1 LKDWKNRHNIE
12 GAFLSKSASKFAMSL
27 RAPFLTS
34 ILVTAAVSAIASS
47 TDTPVGAR
55 LNFSPAAQSPT
66 AKSSVQKSATVSQR
80 VTLTPQYVQGQ
91 IVRYQMQATTIT
103 NTHHGGAIRD
113 PQGPTKMT
121 LVWNA
126 ITRLEVL
133 SMEKNTQGD
142 PTGTMRLRSTY
153 EKSDATAESGS
164 YDPEADGIG
173 QKYRALE
180 GKSFEFTVDAA
191 GQISD
196 IEGFEGGDG
205 PGSPADA
212 IRASL
217 GQISSGANG
226 PRGGV
231 VIGQTW
237 TTDLPVPTAPIAGLI
252 WRSHS
257 TYERNE
263 PCQLAATASSPAPA
277 SDEICAVILTKLT
290 LVGAHPGNKDVTPEN
305 YRKMGLTTAGTWTGE
320 GDTLSYVSINSGRLV
335 SVTQSSTEHMDFTVT
350 HEGGERMSY
359 QGSVQSRS
367 QLALL
372 PPTP

>member
-1 LKDWKNRHNIE
+1 MR
-12 GAFLSKSASKFAMSL
+12 L
-27 RAPFLTS
+27 RASRPIA
-34 ILVTAAVSAIASS
+34 ILVVAAISAIAGS
-47 TDTPVGAR
+47 TGTPVGAF
-55 LNFSPAAQSPT
+55 LNPSLAAPSLPAKLRA
-66 AKSSVQKSATVSQR
+66 QKSQSTPQR
-80 VTLTPQYVQGQ
+80 VTLTPRYTQGQ
-91 IVRYQMQATTIT
+91 VVRYQMQATTIT
-103 NTHHGGAIRD
+103 DARHGGAIRD

-121 LVWNA
+121 VVWNA

-133 SMEKNTQGD
+133 SMEKNAKGE
-142 PTGTMRLRSTY
+142 PTGTVRLRSTY
-153 EKSDATAESGS
+153 EKSEANAESGS
-164 YDPEADGIG
+164 YDPEADSIG

-180 GKSFEFTVDAA
+180 GKSFEFTVDSS
-191 GQISD
+191 GQISN

-226 PRGGV
+226 PRGGIM
-231 VIGQTW
+231 IGQTW
-237 TTDLPVPTAPIAGLI
+237 ITDLPVPSAPIAGLM

-263 PCQLAATASSPAPA
+263 PCQLAATANSPAPVN
-277 SDEICAVILTKLT
+277 DETCAVILTKLT
-290 LVGAHPGNKDVTPEN
+290 LIGARPGKDATPEN

-359 QGSVQSRS
+359 QGSVQSHS

>member
-1 LKDWKNRHNIE
+1 MR
-12 GAFLSKSASKFAMSL
+12 L
-27 RAPFLTS
+27 RASCLTA
-34 ILVTAAVSAIASS
+34 LLAAAAASVIAGS
-47 TDTPVGAR
+47 TDTPVGA
-55 LNFSPAAQSPT
+55 LLISSLHAQSPAA
-66 AKSSVQKSATVSQR
+66 KSSEQKSAPTPQR
-80 VTLTPQYVQGQ
+80 ITLTPRYAQGQ

-103 NTHHGGAIRD
+103 DTHHGGAIRD

-121 LVWNA
+121 VVWNA

-133 SMEKNTQGD
+133 SMEKNAQGE
-142 PTGTMRLRSTY
+142 PTGAMRLRSTY
-153 EKSDATAESGS
+153 EKSDANAESGS
-164 YDPEADGIG
+164 YDPEADSIG

-180 GKSFEFTVDAA
+180 GKSFEFTVDSS
-191 GQISD
+191 GQISN

-226 PRGGV
+226 PRGGII
-231 VIGQTW
+231 IGQTW
-237 TTDLPVPTAPIAGLI
+237 ITDLPVPSAPLAGLI

-257 TYERNE
+257 TYQRNE
-263 PCQLAATASSPAPA
+263 PCQLAATANSPAPVN
-277 SDEICAVILTKLT
+277 DETCAVILTKLI
-290 LVGAHPGNKDVTPEN
+290 LVSARPGKDATPEN

-359 QGSVQSRS
+359 QGSVQSHS

>member
-1 LKDWKNRHNIE
+1 M
-12 GAFLSKSASKFAMSL
+12 A
-27 RAPFLTS
+27 
-34 ILVTAAVSAIASS
+34 ILVAAAGSAIFGDA
-47 TDTPVGAR
+47 DNPVGAL
-55 LNFSPAAQSPT
+55 LNSSLGAQSPS
-66 AKSSVQKSATVSQR
+66 AKSSEQKSATGPQR
-80 VTLTPQYVQGQ
+80 ITLTPQYTQGQ
-91 IVRYQMQATTIT
+91 IVRYRMQATTIT
-103 NTHHGGAIRD
+103 DTHHGGAIRD

-121 LVWNA
+121 VVWNA

-133 SMEKNTQGD
+133 SMQKNAQGD
-142 PTGTMRLRSTY
+142 STGTMRLRSTY
-153 EKSDATAESGS
+153 EKSDATSESGS
-164 YDPEADGIG
+164 YDPEADGIA

-226 PRGGV
+226 PRGGII
-231 VIGQTW
+231 IGQTW
-237 TTDLPVPTAPIAGLI
+237 ITDLPVPSAPLAGLI

-257 TYERNE
+257 TYQRNE
-263 PCQLAATASSPAPA
+263 PCQLAATANSPAPTN
-277 SDEICAVILTKLT
+277 DETCAVILTKLT
-290 LVGAHPGNKDVTPEN
+290 LVSARPGKEATPEN

-359 QGSVQSRS
+359 QGSVQSHS

>member
-1 LKDWKNRHNIE
+1 MRP
-12 GAFLSKSASKFAMSL
+12 
-27 RAPFLTS
+27 RATFLTV
-34 ILVTAAVSAIASS
+34 ILAAAVASAIAGNAETPFNALRNSS
-47 TDTPVGAR
+47 RHA
-55 LNFSPAAQSPT
+55 
-66 AKSSVQKSATVSQR
+66 QKSATASQR
-80 VTLTPQYVQGQ
+80 VTLTPQYAQGQ

-133 SMEKNTQGD
+133 SMEKNAQGE
-142 PTGTMRLRSTY
+142 PNGTMRLRSTY
-153 EKSDATAESGS
+153 EKSEATAESGS
-164 YDPEADGIG
+164 YDPEADSIQ

-191 GQISD
+191 GQISN

-226 PRGGV
+226 PRGGII
-231 VIGQTW
+231 IGQTW
-237 TTDLPVPTAPIAGLI
+237 TTDLPVPSAPLAGLI

-263 PCQLAATASSPAPA
+263 PCQLAATTNSPAPA
-277 SDEICAVILTKLT
+277 NDETCAVILTKLT
-290 LVGAHPGNKDVTPEN
+290 LVGARLGKDATPEN

-335 SVTQSSTEHMDFTVT
+335 SVTQSSTEQMDFTVT

-359 QGSVQSRS
+359 QGSVQSHS
-367 QLALL
+367 HLALL

>member
-1 LKDWKNRHNIE
+1 MRLRAPILAAILAAASAIIGSTDTLA
-12 GAFLSKSASKFAMSL
+12 GAPSNSSL
-27 RAPFLTS
+27 RA
-34 ILVTAAVSAIASS
+34 
-47 TDTPVGAR
+47 
-55 LNFSPAAQSPT
+55 QSPQSSS
-66 AKSSVQKSATVSQR
+66 AKSSTQKSAITPQR
-80 VTLTPQYVQGQ
+80 ITLTPQYAQGQ
-91 IVRYQMQATTIT
+91 IVRYHMQATTTT
-103 NTHHGGAIRD
+103 NTHRAGAIRD

-133 SMEKNTQGD
+133 SLEKNAQGD

-164 YDPEADGIG
+164 YDPEADGIE

-191 GQISD
+191 GQISN

-205 PGSPADA
+205 PGTPADA

-226 PRGGV
+226 PRGG
-231 VIGQTW
+231 IIMGQTW
-237 TTDLPVPTAPIAGLI
+237 TTDLPVPSAPLAGLI

-263 PCQLAATASSPAPA
+263 PCQLAATANSPAPA
-277 SDEICAVILTKLT
+277 NDEMCAVILTKLT
-290 LVGAHPGNKDVTPEN
+290 LVGARPGKDSTPEN
-305 YRKMGLTTAGTWTGE
+305 YRKMGLTTSGTWTGE

-335 SVTQSSTEHMDFTVT
+335 SVTQSSTEQMDFTVT

-359 QGSVQSRS
+359 QGSVQSHS
-367 QLALL
+367 HLALL

>member
-1 LKDWKNRHNIE
+1 MR
-12 GAFLSKSASKFAMSL
+12 L
-27 RAPFLTS
+27 RAPFLTA
-34 ILVTAAVSAIASS
+34 LLAAAAISAIISS
-47 TDTPVGAR
+47 TDTLVGAP
-55 LNFSPAAQSPT
+55 LNSSSHAQSPS
-66 AKSSVQKSATVSQR
+66 AKSSAQKSAPASQR
-80 VTLTPQYVQGQ
+80 VTLTPRYAQGQ

-103 NTHHGGAIRD
+103 DTHHGGAIRD

-121 LVWNA
+121 VVWNA

-133 SMEKNTQGD
+133 SMEKNAQGV

-164 YDPEADGIG
+164 YDPEADSTA

-180 GKSFEFTVDAA
+180 GKSFEFAVDAA
-191 GQISD
+191 GQISN

-226 PRGGV
+226 PRDGIIV
-231 VIGQTW
+231 GQTW
-237 TTDLPVPTAPIAGLI
+237 ITDLPVPSAPLAGLI

-263 PCQLAATASSPAPA
+263 ACHLAATVNSSAPVN
-277 SDEICAVILTKLT
+277 DETCAVILTKLT
-290 LVGAHPGNKDVTPEN
+290 LISARSGKDVTPEN

-335 SVTQSSTEHMDFTVT
+335 SVTQSSTEHMDFTVM

-359 QGSVQSRS
+359 QGSVQSHS

>member
-1 LKDWKNRHNIE
+1 MR
-12 GAFLSKSASKFAMSL
+12 L
-27 RAPFLTS
+27 RAP
-34 ILVTAAVSAIASS
+34 ILAAILAAAAASAIVGS
-47 TDTPVGAR
+47 TDTPVGAL
-55 LNFSPAAQSPT
+55 LNSSILTQSPY
-66 AKSSVQKSATVSQR
+66 AKSIAPKSATATQR
-80 VTLTPQYVQGQ
+80 VMLTPQYAQGQ

-103 NTHHGGAIRD
+103 DTHHGGAIRD

-126 ITRLEVL
+126 ITRIEVL
-133 SMEKNTQGD
+133 SMEKNAQGE
-142 PTGTMRLRSTY
+142 PNGTMRMRSTY

-164 YDPEADGIG
+164 YDPESDSIG

-191 GQISD
+191 GQISN

-212 IRASL
+212 MRASL

-226 PRGGV
+226 PRGGII
-231 VIGQTW
+231 IGQTW
-237 TTDLPVPTAPIAGLI
+237 TTGLPVPSAPLAGLI

-263 PCQLAATASSPAPA
+263 SCQLAGTANSPAPA
-277 SDEICAVILTKLT
+277 NVETCAVILTKLT
-290 LVGAHPGNKDVTPEN
+290 LVDARPGKDATPEN

-335 SVTQSSTEHMDFTVT
+335 SVTQSSTEQMDFTVT

-359 QGSVQSRS
+359 QGSVQSHS
-367 QLALL
+367 HLALL
-372 PPTP
+372 RPTP